1 MFGKTAFAAAL
12 LMLGLGSTA
21 ASADECSGRDH
32 TAGTVLG
39 AIAGGVLGGAV
50 SDGNG
55 GAVIG
60 GALLGGLAGNAIARD
75 MDCEDRPYAART
87 WYNSFQGPVGRRY
100 SWNHGRNRGYVVS
113 TREYRDARRDLP
125 RLYPGHLS
133 PRPGVHPAR
142 HRLPSDARARLGLPL
157 TGFRQG
163 FLAAPKRTAI
173 SRDGLSI
180 IHPEKP
186 CFARVRARN
195 TANHWGPTLAP

>member
-12 LMLGLGSTA
+12 LTLGFGSTA

-87 WYNSFQGPVGRRY
+87 YYNSFQGPVGRRY

-113 TREYRDARRDLP
+113 TREYRVRGEICRDFTQVTYRRG
-125 RLYPGHLS
+125 REFTQQGTAC
-133 PRPGVHPAR
+133 RPMRGRDWA
-142 HRLPSDARARLGLPL
+142 
-157 TGFRQG
+157 FR
-163 FLAAPKRTAI
+163 
-173 SRDGLSI
+173 
-180 IHPEKP
+180 
-186 CFARVRARN
+186 
-195 TANHWGPTLAP
+195 